1 MNFFSVHSLGM
12 GKNMSKILKIIF
24 PCILA
29 VMLAGCSK
37 GNNDSKA
44 EFSVVTTIF
53 PVYDWVQQV
62 IGTNSDRIQLSLL
75 QNRGIDLHN
84 FQPSAGDI
92 LAIVNCDVFIYVGGH
107 SDGWVNQVLAQK
119 TNDKMIVVNLMEIL
133 CGTDVQ
139 AAQGN
144 GDLDGHEE
152 SHHHHD
158 NHKHNHP
165 DEHLWLSL
173 ENSIAAVAHIA
184 QVLSQIDTTQGDKY
198 LENAIGYIQKI
209 RVLDQGYKN
218 LVELFP
224 GQTLV
229 FADQFPFYYLMNDYG
244 IPYYS
249 AFESCSGDAEASFET
264 MAFLTEKINELELSV
279 LMTTESPLEN
289 IAETLIASSDNQD
302 IEILALNSLQ
312 SVSERNEGVSY
323 LSLMEE
329 NLQVLRKA
337 FQKGKAQ

>member
-1 MNFFSVHSLGM
+1 
-12 GKNMSKILKIIF
+12 MSKILKIIF

-107 SDGWVNQVLAQK
+107 SDGWVNQVLAK
-119 TNDKMIVVNLMEIL
+119 KNNDKMIVVNLMEIL

-209 RVLDQGYKN
+209 RVLDQEYKN

-229 FADQFPFYYLMNDYG
+229 FADQFPF
-244 IPYYS
+244 YS

-289 IAETLIASSDNQD
+289 IAETLIANCDNQD